1 MVFGRGSQQE
11 VVQTQ
16 DPFAGA
22 LPAQRGHGGNRRSA
36 IMGRASLFSPF
47 LNNGP
52 GAFGFILLALH
63 YEVVFVDGWTFL
75 WFVIKVSSNNRA
87 EGD

>member
-36 IMGRASLFSPF
+36 IMGRASLFF
-47 LNNGP
+47 
-52 GAFGFILLALH
+52 AFSQQWPRGVRFHPARSTLRGGIC
-63 YEVVFVDGWTFL
+63 
-75 WFVIKVSSNNRA
+75 
-87 EGD
+87 